1 MYAYKLETQISSD
14 HRISIEL
21 PADFPE
27 GGAEV
32 IVLTK
37 DAPTSARVP
46 DESMA
51 KLVAWLRS
59 LPPSHRSPE
68 DFEAQIQE
76 ERNAWGD

>member
-1 MYAYKLETQISSD
+1 MHAYKMETQITSD
-14 HRISIEL
+14 HRVSIEL

-37 DAPTSARVP
+37 EPTSARVA

-51 KLVAWLRS
+51 QFVAWLRS

-68 DFEAQIQE
+68 DFEAQILE